1 MKVMIN
7 QKDFLKGQ
15 VTVEFKP
22 GGCFPPARLALG
34 RIQLS
39 NHQVITSVVVWVMIG
54 TVGIQFYILARGCL
68 RDQLVNPR
76 NPSTPWILMSY
87 ESANSVRER
96 TSNWGRFPPLDKVVK
111 NMKLMDINC
120 VSIKY

>member
-1 MKVMIN
+1 MKVMFN
-7 QKDFLKGQ
+7 QKDSLKGQ

-54 TVGIQFYILARGCL
+54 TILHSCSRKF
-68 RDQLVNPR
+68 
-76 NPSTPWILMSY
+76 
-87 ESANSVRER
+87 ER
-96 TSNWGRFPPLDKVVK
+96 PA
-111 NMKLMDINC
+111 C
-120 VSIKY
+120 VSKESFHSLDPDEL

>member
-1 MKVMIN
+1 M
-7 QKDFLKGQ
+7 
-15 VTVEFKP
+15 
-22 GGCFPPARLALG
+22 
-34 RIQLS
+34 
-39 NHQVITSVVVWVMIG
+39 VVWVMIG
-54 TVGIQFYILARGCL
+54 TVGIQFYILARGSL
-68 RDQLVNPR
+68 SDQLVNPR